1 MHALCLQVIAIDEN
15 IVHTNQDHDAANALL
30 TLVSKLII
38 QTSRHTYEYLMHGAG
53 GSRGGAGGA

>member
-1 MHALCLQVIAIDEN
+1 MHAVCFQVIAIDEN

-38 QTSRHTYEYLMHGAG
+38 QTSRYIYECLMHDAG
-53 GSRGGAGGA
+53 GSRGDACGA